1 MYNKASHWDAF
12 CAPTDRRYTNKE
24 ILVKSLFFLIL
35 ASLMSVSSHSSDANH
50 LSFGLGTDQGGL
62 GFQYSINNNNSKYY
76 IALGLHSYSQASG
89 TNLGYGLGWEKLI
102 GTSKNNSLGLFL
114 GAISSSAV
122 NTERTTYH
130 GVAATYNYY
139 FNEFVNNSWVVGG
152 SLGYGKSSNNA
163 SYFSDSTSQASLKL
177 SYQW

>member
-1 MYNKASHWDAF
+1 MKVF
-12 CAPTDRRYTNKE
+12 
-24 ILVKSLFFLIL
+24 LFFIL
-35 ASLMSVSSHSSDANH
+35 ASFMSVSSYSRDANH
-50 LSFGLGTDQGGL
+50 FSFGLGTDQGGL
-62 GFQYSINNNNSKYY
+62 GFQYSISSNDSKYY
-76 IALGLHSYSQASG
+76 IALGLQSYSEASG

-102 GTSKNNSLGLFL
+102 GKSRNNSLGLFL
-114 GAISSSAV
+114 GAVSSSAV

-139 FNEFVNNSWVVGG
+139 FNEIANNSWIVGG
-152 SLGYGKSSNNA
+152 SLGYGESSNNA

>member
-1 MYNKASHWDAF
+1 MRSSLGYSKL
-12 CAPTDRRYTNKE
+12 RRLTEHYTNKE
-24 ILVKSLFFLIL
+24 ILVKSLIFLIL
-35 ASLMSVSSHSSDANH
+35 GSLMSVSSHSSDANH

-62 GFQYSINNNNSKYY
+62 GFQYSLNNDNSKYY

-89 TNLGYGLGWEKLI
+89 TNLGYGLGGEKLI
-102 GTSKNNSLGLFL
+102 GKSRNSSLGLFL

-139 FNEFVNNSWVVGG
+139 FNAFANNSWVVGG
-152 SLGYGKSSNNA
+152 SLDYGRSSNNA